1 MGRGAQGRD
10 KDPLRVPGAGLL
22 PTSGRPCTPPP
33 TGPRHLPT
41 PWPPQPL
48 QTEREAL
55 ALLTL
60 HLGLLL

>member
-33 TGPRHLPT
+33 PRHLPT